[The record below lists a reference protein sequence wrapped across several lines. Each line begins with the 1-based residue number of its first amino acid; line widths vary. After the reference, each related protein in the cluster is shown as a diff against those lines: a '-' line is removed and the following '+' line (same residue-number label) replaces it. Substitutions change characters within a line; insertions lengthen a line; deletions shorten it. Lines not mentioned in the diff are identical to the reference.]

1 MNVTELLKKDNALTS
16 EMRADQEDMNDT
28 IKSKQVWV
36 DNFYQTLAPELH
48 SMISR
53 WLPTIAVA
61 VTAGKAY
68 SSAKGFLGNKNTAMG
83 SNYMLGR
90 NLGYSRMESVR
101 QGANLAGKGLL
112 GGAGMVSKVARGAL
126 AFAGPIGLGL
136 TALTTFG
143 PMIWDALS
151 DGNKEA
157 KEQTKNLKEMNAR
170 SKDPQ
175 AYKGLQAATRM
186 IHQLNVDSSGPN
198 TNDRILTQLRLMNT
212 NLTNA
217 IANKKDIGTTVE

>member
-1 MNVTELLKKDNALTS
+1 
-16 EMRADQEDMNDT
+16 
-28 IKSKQVWV
+28 
-36 DNFYQTLAPELH
+36 
-48 SMISR
+48 
-53 WLPTIAVA
+53 
-61 VTAGKAY
+61 
-68 SSAKGFLGNKNTAMG
+68 
-83 SNYMLGR
+83 
-90 NLGYSRMESVR
+90 
-101 QGANLAGKGLL
+101 
-112 GGAGMVSKVARGAL
+112 MVSKVARGAL